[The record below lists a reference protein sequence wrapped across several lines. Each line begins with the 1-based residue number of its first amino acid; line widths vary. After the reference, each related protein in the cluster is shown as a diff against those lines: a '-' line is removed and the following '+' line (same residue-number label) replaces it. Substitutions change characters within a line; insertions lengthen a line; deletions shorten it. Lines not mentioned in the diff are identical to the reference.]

1 MSEVIMNIDP
11 NAFNSA
17 SQCAEV
23 LRYLKSGGRV
33 TTAEAFTLWGITRL
47 AARVFE
53 LRQRGEP
60 IESTSISVRNR
71 NGRMVK
77 VDVYWYGRAQ

>member
-17 SQCAEV
+17 SQCVEV
-23 LRYLKSGGRV
+23 LRYLKSGARITSG
-33 TTAEAFTLWGITRL
+33 EAIQRWGITRL
-47 AARVFE
+47 AARVYE

-60 IESTSISVRNR
+60 IESRKIQVRNR
-71 NGRMVK
+71 NGRNVW
-77 VDVYWYGRAQ
+77 VEVYWLGAGE